1 MIINGGQLKTIS
13 MMSKSDKKPI
23 VATLK
28 ALENGKNYP
37 IYPGETSL
45 GRGKD
50 NAIVLRTRGISKYHA
65 CFLVEDGDHF
75 VKDCDSKNNTY
86 RKKYKLRPNAY
97 YELGDK
103 CELTFGDFKCQYW
116 FSDFVDVSQSV
127 DVDSTVPYA
136 SNEHEEDSRGST
148 PNLNELLEQTATISD
163 QSSHDN
169 HMPPSKHTAN
179 SLSHG
184 TTVPM
189 AVESTVAYGDTV
201 PYSDSVDAH
210 DKSLPADSPPRSPDL
225 LDSPHPLCPPPHA
238 DTNESVEG
246 MEVGKET
253 RSVPF
258 KQTLLLEEDTPTG
271 DKTKDSTLGDTY
283 QDVSTL
289 QYSPPSELT
298 KEKSQTSVG
307 NDTSGTILYSETST
321 VDSTVPYSVASTTK
335 PASTPPV
342 IDQTV
347 PYQLAEDDDETDI
360 EDGCDEENVEPEK
373 NIDQTVPYE
382 LDEDVSGD
390 VDSEQQK
397 ETTPVR
403 VSESSANHI
412 SSPKSSQTYSEEVP
426 VQRGEVDGKQSLSD
440 EPPDNENREKAISLE
455 GKDTKTFPIVPES
468 PDIQDPYELP
478 GDDENPI
485 PNPVSVKSQK
495 NGKNKGTTQSRG
507 CKSASNTPKRPS
519 EQGPA
524 TTRTPSSRQR
534 KSAKMMTPSLP
545 NIEEEESMD
554 TEPLNQPAASNVK
567 GKGKAS
573 RSTTPSVPK
582 TSMKV
587 DSPLMSSKGSSNGDS
602 SGKVCVLFTGVEDKE
617 SERVIASLGGKMADN
632 VYECSHLVT
641 DKMRRTMKFLCCVAR
656 GCHIVNF
663 KWIEKCNQQKKF
675 VDSSSF
681 TLKDKAFEKQHNF
694 NLVKSIG
701 KARANPGVL
710 TGYQC
715 MLSKGVK
722 PNQEQLCDIIK
733 CAGGSVL
740 ASLPDTPEEGVVV
753 ISTEE
758 DMPDLAD
765 AQDKGFPIY
774 TTEFVFSGILKQEL
788 SVEENR
794 LMCSKDSSTSQ
805 SKSGATSSSHLR
817 KRQAN
822 GSASRS
828 KRTRK

>member
-1 MIINGGQLKTIS
+1 
-13 MMSKSDKKPI
+13 MSESDKEPI

-28 ALENGKNYP
+28 VLQQCTSNEKIYP
-37 IYPGETSL
+37 IYPGETTL
-45 GRGKD
+45 GRAKD
-50 NAIVLRTRGISKYHA
+50 NAIVIRTRGISKYHA

-86 RKKYKLRPNAY
+86 RKKHKLRPNVY
-97 YELGDK
+97 YELVDK
-103 CELTFGDFKCQYW
+103 CELTFGDLKCQYW
-116 FSDFVDVSQSV
+116 FNDFVDISQSV
-127 DVDSTVPYA
+127 DVDSTVPYGI
-136 SNEHEEDSRGST
+136 NEHEEDSRGST
-148 PNLNELLEQTATISD
+148 PNLNELLEQSAATMSD
-163 QSSHDN
+163 QLSHDN
-169 HMPPSKHTAN
+169 HMPPAKHTAN
-179 SLSHG
+179 SVSHS

-210 DKSLPADSPPRSPDL
+210 DKSLPADSPSRSPDL

-289 QYSPPSELT
+289 QYSPPLKLT
-298 KEKSQTSVG
+298 KEKAETGVSS
-307 NDTSGTILYSETST
+307 DTSGTVLYSEAST
-321 VDSTVPYSVASTTK
+321 VDSTVPYSVDSTSK

-347 PYQLAEDDDETDI
+347 PYHLAEDDDETDI
-360 EDGCDEENVEPEK
+360 EDGCDEESVEPEK

-382 LDEDVSGD
+382 LDEDAPGEVE
-390 VDSEQQK
+390 SEQQK
-397 ETTPVR
+397 ETAVAG
-403 VSESSANHI
+403 VSESSANRHI
-412 SSPKSSQTYSEEVP
+412 PSPKSSQNCSEEVP
-426 VQRGEVDGKQSLSD
+426 VQQGDVDVTQSLSD
-440 EPPDNENREKAISLE
+440 EHPSNEDSEKAFSLE
-455 GKDTKTFPIVPES
+455 RKDTKTFPIVAES

-478 GDDENPI
+478 GSDDNLI
-485 PNPVSVKSQK
+485 PDPVTEKSRK
-495 NGKNKGTTQSRG
+495 NGKNKGTTSSRG
-507 CKSASNTPKRPS
+507 RKSASNTPKR
-519 EQGPA
+519 PA

-534 KSAKMMTPSLP
+534 KSAKMTTPSLP
-545 NIEEEESMD
+545 NIEEESMD
-554 TEPLNQPAASNVK
+554 TEEPLQQPAASNVK

-573 RSTTPSVPK
+573 RSTTPAVPK
-582 TSMKV
+582 TSTKV

-602 SGKVCVLFTGVEDKE
+602 SGKACVLFTGVEDKE

-694 NLVKSIG
+694 NLVKSIAQ
-701 KARANPGVL
+701 ARANPGVL

-715 MLSKGVK
+715 VLSKGVK
-722 PNQEQLCDIIK
+722 PNQEQLRDIIK

-740 ASLPDTPEEGVVV
+740 ASLPDTPEKGVVV

-758 DMPDLAD
+758 DMLDFAD

-794 LMCSKDSSTSQ
+794 LTCSKDSSSSQ
-805 SKSGATSSSHLR
+805 SKTGTTSSSHPR

-822 GSASRS
+822 SSGSRS